1 MPPGLPGKRWG
12 SVARHGA
19 SQVVAVNG
27 AGGDRRPRDGDD
39 GDTAGPRPAA
49 FEPERFELVDED
61 GSTGRR
67 PRGGLQPRP
76 HRTATPAELPADLLT
91 ELASAAGS
99 DWSHL
104 RNRVSERML
113 AALGAYQRERYRDAA
128 RMLRTVVAAVP
139 AAPSPHELLG
149 LSQYRQGQWRA
160 ARSSLEVFADLSG
173 SIDQHPVLMD
183 CERALGRPRR
193 VEARFEQLRQASPD
207 PEVLSEGRL
216 VLAGTKADAG
226 NLAGAIEVLVEAGA
240 GRKVRNPAPR
250 HVRQWYA
257 LGDLAERSGDLVR
270 ARDLFSRVA
279 AADHDAYDVG
289 ERLAQLGPESSAR
302 RGNRPRREKKETPL
316 GR

>member
-1 MPPGLPGKRWG
+1 MPPGLPGQRWG

-39 GDTAGPRPAA
+39 RGTAGPRPAA
-49 FEPERFELVDED
+49 FEPERFQLVDED
-61 GSTGRR
+61 DSTRRR
-67 PRGGLQPRP
+67 PPGDLRRRP
-76 HRTATPAELPADLLT
+76 HRAATPAELPPDLQT

-183 CERALGRPRR
+183 CDRALGRPRR

-226 NLAGAIEVLVEAGA
+226 DLAGAIEVLVEAGA

-302 RGNRPRREKKETPL
+302 RGNRPRRDRKENPV